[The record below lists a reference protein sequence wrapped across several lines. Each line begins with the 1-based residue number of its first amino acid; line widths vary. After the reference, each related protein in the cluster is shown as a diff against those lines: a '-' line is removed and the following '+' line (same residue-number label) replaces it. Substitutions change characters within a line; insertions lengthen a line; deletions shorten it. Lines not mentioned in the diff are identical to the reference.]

1 MIKRLAGGT
10 REKKGG
16 LKTLSFQLCCYL
28 QCIGAYSARETPVQ
42 ADTSTNEET
51 NMRLRHFVLDG
62 NGKPLVGCSVELVLD
77 LKVPEQVDKDKGL
90 DVAPAEEKPQLAV
103 KESAK
108 KKTDT
113 ATKEVKN
120 ATSPSEPGS
129 LDMAKLLEAGRW
141 DKETETGEA
150 GTSTAETP
158 SRDVVIVLGK
168 TRTDRCGYG
177 VIDLSRLP
185 NGSRNLVRL
194 VILSVVA
201 GGNGDLR
208 LRVLDGTG
216 SVSLLSGSLLQLLQT
231 GAVDTATRAALVAG
245 AADVREASISLLEEA
260 LADRTDAFRLIAGV
274 GTLLG
279 PAGHVL
285 EPDATDYAFSP
296 DSFVSRRD
304 VKLGADGC
312 EHLTP
317 ATLALRQYPIYHVVV
332 HDEGKGIP
340 VGSNGEVKAAG
351 SHIPSVRDPLVEY
364 SDIRWGRILEFD
376 QSWSSLGH
384 SLGEVKYS
392 LPLAPGEAVKIA
404 VIDWKRSDTASRLGA
419 NASSD
424 QLLHEQVV
432 DRDIDEIV
440 KGNVSE
446 QQSGETFMAGL
457 AGAVDFQL
465 PQVGISAAGR
475 HSVGFGMSSTRGNR
489 DVSAQ
494 AQNSVHLQT
503 VQRSNLVRSQSSS
516 VVVQATQAESN
527 YLATRIIAN
536 MNRGH
541 SLTVLY
547 YEVLRHLAVRT
558 RFKRADPA
566 VLIPVETIYFT
577 QDLAA
582 RFRSQLEP
590 MLLDRKYA
598 DGFEALERINAGIGD
613 AAPPTSAPPATTPP
627 PTTLAGQ
634 PQPVLATQFEVT
646 LKTGWRWN
654 GSAYVGP
661 ADTAGS
667 LKVLVRMRD
676 GTSIELVRLD
686 QFFFPIASNFQHI
699 ADFAGQPI
707 LGANN
712 RRWTVSYNDAQRGFC
727 FATCTGNIQA
737 IDLRQVQ
744 DFVVEWRPNST
755 PVVDLLD
762 GWNLQEVS
770 IRPMLQRGA
779 FLFGFF
785 QFNQTSGELFRFQA
799 PARLG
804 DPAPTQNQGIAL
816 INTDKLNPAPEPA
829 PAPTPAPATA
839 DTSTAPSID
848 SHQWVRLL
856 MQHLNNNRHYYSA
869 QVWLNMDARE
879 RRLRLAPSVGSLLAG
894 LGEVPLALSGNHL
907 AFRYSGDLPSDVSAR
922 LPKLKVD
929 VKASE
934 TVVTLPTRGIFAEAH
949 LGHCNAAE
957 KRDITRLWNFEELPV
972 SLLPNIEALTA
983 GPRGTQV
990 TVAPDSMGATPLTVQ
1005 NTPTLPAPGEAIA
1018 QALELL
1024 AKPDIFRDQS
1034 TREQVA
1040 EIMGKLIESAQPP
1053 KLTGSNIGS
1062 AIGGGGGSNASRGLS
1077 APPQVSA
1084 GNDSSADEWSNPF
1097 GSQAAD
1103 TSGGESFLAEKY
1115 RNYRLTDDSDRFQ
1128 LAPELAKSL
1137 TGSGMSQE
1145 KVDDVISGYV
1155 KGTSSVVK
1163 KVPGASA
1170 VKSLSVSL
1178 TTSVDVSG
1186 GVKRALNGKFIL
1198 NFNPPDAN
1206 RSILGLEMNVT
1217 QGSDLRRLSLP
1228 PDIYTVRASYTAN
1241 SPADLALMREPQSDS
1256 LGFNGDKIV
1265 EWAMDMF
1272 QRDLVGQST
1281 LGTEIQAGI
1290 VTVEGKTN
1298 HVPLVIKAIIIAS
1311 SNAAAEM
1318 EFTQGTDFTLS
1329 NSNQV
1334 RFNSAKMSELA
1345 SLLFAKIKAPQ
1356 ARAAASLLSLFIVE
1370 SSIGIDGKMK
1380 AGSNGKVVFKFTPYI
1395 LREIKFE

>member
-1 MIKRLAGGT
+1 
-10 REKKGG
+10 
-16 LKTLSFQLCCYL
+16 
-28 QCIGAYSARETPVQ
+28 
-42 ADTSTNEET
+42 
-51 NMRLRHFVLDG
+51 MRLRHFVLDG
-62 NGKPLVGCSVELVLD
+62 NGKPMVGCSVEAVLE
-77 LKVPEQVDKDKGL
+77 LKVPEKVVKTETRE
-90 DVAPAEEKPQLAV
+90 VATAAPK
-103 KESAK
+103 AK
-108 KKTDT
+108 A
-113 ATKEVKN
+113 ATKDSATKTVAKEVNNTAKP
-120 ATSPSEPGS
+120 TEPGN
-129 LDMAKLLEAGRW
+129 LDMAKLLDADLGL
-141 DKETETGEA
+141 KENETGEGG
-150 GTSTAETP
+150 GTSTTP
-158 SRDVVIVLGK
+158 ARDVVLVLGK

-185 NGSRNLVRL
+185 KGSRNLASL
-194 VILSVVA
+194 VILAVVA
-201 GGNGDLR
+201 GGKGDLR
-208 LRVLDGTG
+208 LRVRDGTG
-216 SVSLLSGSLLQLLQT
+216 SVSLLTGSLLQLLQT
-231 GAVDTATRAALVAG
+231 GAVDTATLAALAAG
-245 AADVREASISLLEEA
+245 AADAREALMAMLEEA
-260 LADRTDAFRLIAGV
+260 LADRTDAFTIIAGV

-332 HDEGKGIP
+332 HDEGKPIA
-340 VGSNGEVKAAG
+340 VGSNGEVKAAS
-351 SHIPSVRDPLVEY
+351 SHLPSVRDAVVEY
-364 SDIRWGRILEFD
+364 RDIRWGRILEFD
-376 QSWSSLGH
+376 QTWNSLGH

-404 VIDWKRSDTASRLGA
+404 VIDWKRSDAASRLGA

-457 AGAVDFQL
+457 AGAMDFQL
-465 PQVGISAAGR
+465 PQFGISAAGR

-494 AQNSVHLQT
+494 AQDSVHLQT

-541 SLTVLY
+541 ALTVLY

-582 RFRSQLEP
+582 RFRAQLEP
-590 MLLDRKYA
+590 ALLNRKYA
-598 DGFEALERINAGIGD
+598 EGFEALERINAGIGD

-627 PTTLAGQ
+627 TTPPAGP

-654 GSAYVGP
+654 GQRYAGP
-661 ADTAGS
+661 ADTAGR
-667 LKVLVRMRD
+667 LRVLVRMRD
-676 GTSIELVRLD
+676 GTDIELVRLD
-686 QFFFPIASNFQHI
+686 QFAPPVVANFAHI
-699 ADFAGQPI
+699 FDFAGSNI

-712 RRWTVSYNDAQRGFC
+712 KRWTVSYDNAQRGFC

-744 DFVVEWRPNST
+744 AFVVEWTPNAT
-755 PVVDLLD
+755 PFVDLAD

-770 IRPMLQRGA
+770 VRPMLQSGA

-785 QFNQTSGELFRFQA
+785 QFTQSSGELFHYQP

-804 DPAPTQNQGIAL
+804 DPAPTQNHGIAL
-816 INTDKLNPAPEPA
+816 VNTDKLNPAPEPA
-829 PAPTPAPATA
+829 PTPTPAPTPAPATPA
-839 DTSTAPSID
+839 TNTTPSID

-856 MQHLNNNRHYYSA
+856 MQHLNNNQHYYSA

-879 RRLRLAPSVGSLLAG
+879 RRLRLAPSVGALLAG

-907 AFRYSGDLPSDVSAR
+907 AFRYSGDLPPEVAAR
-922 LPKLKVD
+922 LPELKLD
-929 VKASE
+929 LKASE

-972 SLLPNIEALTA
+972 SLLPNIDALTA
-983 GPRGTQV
+983 GPRGTQATV
-990 TVAPDSMGATPLTVQ
+990 TPDSMGDTPLTVQ
-1005 NTPTLPAPGEAIA
+1005 DTPTLPAAGEAIA

-1062 AIGGGGGSNASRGLS
+1062 AIGGGSGSGSGSSGGLS
-1077 APPQVSA
+1077 APPLVSA
-1084 GNDSSADEWSNPF
+1084 DNGSSAGEWSNPF
-1097 GSQAAD
+1097 GSQVSD

-1137 TGSGMSQE
+1137 TGSGMSQD
-1145 KVDDVISGYV
+1145 KVDDVISSYV
-1155 KGTSSVVK
+1155 KGTSGVVK
-1163 KVPGASA
+1163 KGPTTSAS
-1170 VKSLSVSL
+1170 KSLVVSL
-1178 TTSVDVSG
+1178 NALVDVQN
-1186 GVKRALNGKFIL
+1186 GVKRALNGNYTLTFS
-1198 NFNPPDAN
+1198 PPGDQQESPVTGVQMLVRQGAN
-1206 RSILGLEMNVT
+1206 AK
-1217 QGSDLRRLSLP
+1217 RLTLS
-1228 PDIYTVRASYTAN
+1228 PDVYTVRADYQAA
-1241 SPADLALMREPQSDS
+1241 SPADLAVLREPQRDS
-1256 LGFNGDKIV
+1256 LGLNGQRIV
-1265 EWAMDMF
+1265 EWALDML
-1272 QRDLVGQST
+1272 QSDLADQMT
-1281 LGTEIQAGI
+1281 LGAEIRARN
-1290 VTVEGKTN
+1290 VTVDSKTSEIALTVKAEV
-1298 HVPLVIKAIIIAS
+1298 VPS
-1311 SNAAAEM
+1311 TMAAAEI
-1318 EFTQGTDFTLS
+1318 EFTQGTDFTLT
-1329 NSNQV
+1329 NANKVQ
-1334 RFNSAKMSELA
+1334 FNSGKLSELA
-1345 SLLFAKIKAPQ
+1345 TLLFEKLKVPQ
-1356 ARAAASLLSLFIVE
+1356 AGAIASVLSLFTIE
-1370 SSIGIDGKMK
+1370 SSIGVDGQIK
-1380 AGSNGKVVFKFTPYI
+1380 AGSGSKVIFKFTPYI
-1395 LREIKFE
+1395 LRDIWLE